1 MSQSIIHTLLIF
13 NYIFVGIFTFE
24 AIIKITAYGKN
35 YFYDNWN
42 RFDFTVAIL
51 TALGIILDLSG
62 SSYGAEQ
69 TTLIRAFRV
78 LRIFRL
84 VQRAKIL
91 RLIVDTMIIT
101 LPSMANVGGLLL
113 LIYYIFAIL
122 GVQLFSTIRLQ
133 DTLNRNENF

>member
-1 MSQSIIHTLLIF
+1 MLIF